1 MGCRISEGKQTE
13 GLERMSEVKMVK
25 NFPESAT
32 RKLREPQATKAQR
45 KTYTQT
51 YTEKTLYTFRLN
63 LFK

>member
-32 RKLREPQATKAQR
+32 RKLREHKQQKHR
-45 KTYTQT
+45 
-51 YTEKTLYTFRLN
+51 ERLEN
-63 LFK
+63 LIHI